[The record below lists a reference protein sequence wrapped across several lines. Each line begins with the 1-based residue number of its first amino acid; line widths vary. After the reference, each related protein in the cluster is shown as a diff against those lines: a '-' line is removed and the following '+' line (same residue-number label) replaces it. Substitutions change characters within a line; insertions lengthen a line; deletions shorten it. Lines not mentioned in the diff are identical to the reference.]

1 MNFVSREFL
10 LEPVLVWFVIYSK
23 TRQRQIFEKRR
34 AEIQIQIFIV
44 LLCLQ
49 KL

>member
-23 TRQRQIFEKRR
+23 TRQRQIFEKR